1 VMWCKVG
8 QCGKKLIIMSKWPF
22 QGALFQVYRSIGASV
37 QYAMISWIC
46 EK

>member
-1 VMWCKVG
+1 MWCKVDH
-8 QCGKKLIIMSKWPF
+8 CGKKLIIMSRWPF